1 MIFSHSYPLCKHTT
15 SHIPMNSSVLY
26 SSIYTRSMV
35 FAHIIKAQLAITVTG
50 LTPASVVQ
58 LCWTHITQ
66 KKSTDLSVLS
76 SGSNGARTR
85 DLSRVRRTLIPAEL
99 CFHICYYS
107 PFAEKYNLNL
117 KIPLSRAKAAWPT
130 AAPPLRHSPPETET
144 QSGSPGVLP
153 DTAPFRP

>member
-1 MIFSHSYPLCKHTT
+1 MGMESQVTIDVKGILRK
-15 SHIPMNSSVLY
+15 N
-26 SSIYTRSMV
+26 TRNGV
-35 FAHIIKAQLAITVTG
+35 FHYA
-50 LTPASVVQ
+50 
-58 LCWTHITQ
+58 

-144 QSGSPGVLP
+144 QSGSPGALP
-153 DTAPFRP
+153 DTAPFHP